1 MTKVFRFHEL
11 GGPEVLKLEDIDLG
25 APGPGEVLIRQ
36 TAIGVNFRDIY
47 RRTGIHAVEGF
58 PAAMGVEG
66 AGVIEEVG
74 ENVDGL
80 KPGQRVVAQGAPDGA
95 YAEAR
100 IVQAW
105 RVMVLPDGIDEVT
118 AAAMM
123 VKGLTARN
131 LLKRC
136 YPVCSSDTILVHA
149 AAGGV
154 GLIMCQWAKHLGATV
169 IGTVGTDAKA
179 EVAQANGCDHTI
191 VYTREDFAQRVR
203 EITGGEGVNAVYDSI
218 GKDTFESSL
227 SCLRPL
233 GLMAQFGEA
242 SGEPP
247 LVSPRKLG
255 TLGSVYLTH
264 PSLPHYTATREDFE
278 TSANDLFEV
287 VGSGVIKIA
296 IHRTY
301 PLADAG
307 KAQIDLAARR
317 TTGSIVLVTE

>member
-1 MTKVFRFHEL
+1 MTKAFRFHEL
-11 GGPEVLKLEDIDLG
+11 GGPEVLELEDVDLG

-36 TAIGVNFRDIY
+36 SAIGVNFRDIY
-47 RRTGIHAVEGF
+47 RRTGVHAVEGF

-66 AGVIEEVG
+66 AGVVEAVG
-74 ENVDGL
+74 EGVDGL
-80 KPGQRVVAQGAPDGA
+80 APGQRVVAQGAPDGA

-100 IVQAW
+100 IVPAR
-105 RVMVLPDGIDEVT
+105 RVMALPDGIDERA

-136 YPVCSSDTILVHA
+136 YPVRSGDTILVHA

-179 EVAQANGCDHTI
+179 EAARAHGCDHTI
-191 VYTREDFAQRVR
+191 IYTREDFAQRVR
-203 EITGGEGVNAVYDSI
+203 EITGGEGVHAVYDSI
-218 GKDTFESSL
+218 GKDTFEGSL
-227 SCLRPL
+227 ECLRPL

-242 SGEPP
+242 SGAPP
-247 LVSPRKLG
+247 LVSPSKLG

-264 PSLPHYTATREDFE
+264 PSLPHYTSTREDFE
-278 TSANDLFEV
+278 ASANDLFEV
-287 VGSGVIKIA
+287 VGSGIVKIA
-296 IHRTY
+296 IDRTY
-301 PLADAG
+301 PLADARQ
-307 KAQIDLAARR
+307 AHIDLAARQI
-317 TTGSIVLVTE
+317 TGSVVLLTE

>member
-1 MTKVFRFHEL
+1 MTKAFRFHKL
-11 GGPEVLKLEDIDLG
+11 GGPEVLELEDVDLG
-25 APGPGEVLIRQ
+25 APGPGDVLIRQ
-36 TAIGVNFRDIY
+36 SAVGVNFRDIY
-47 RRTGIHAVEGF
+47 RRTGVHAVEGF

-66 AGVIEEVG
+66 AGVIEAVG
-74 ENVDGL
+74 DGVEGL
-80 KPGQRVVAQGAPDGA
+80 APGQRVVAQGAPDGA

-100 IVQAW
+100 IVPAW
-105 RVMVLPDGIDEVT
+105 RVMALPDDVDERD

-136 YPVCSSDTILVHA
+136 YPVQPGDTILVHA

-154 GLIMCQWAKHLGATV
+154 GMIMCQWAKHLGATV
-169 IGTVGTDAKA
+169 IGTVGTEAKA
-179 EVAQANGCDHTI
+179 EAARAHGCDHTI
-191 VYTREDFAQRVR
+191 LYTREDFAPRVR
-203 EITGGEGVNAVYDSI
+203 EITNGEGVHAVYDSI
-218 GKDTFESSL
+218 GKDTFEGSL
-227 SCLRPL
+227 ACLRPL

-264 PSLPHYTATREDFE
+264 PSLPHYTSTREDFE

-287 VGSGVIKIA
+287 VGTGIVKIA
-296 IHRTY
+296 IDRTY
-301 PLADAG
+301 PLADAAQ
-307 KAQIDLAARR
+307 AQIDLAARR
-317 TTGSIVLVTE
+317 TTGSVVLLTE

>member
-1 MTKVFRFHEL
+1 MTKAFRFNEL

-25 APGPGEVLIRQ
+25 APGHGEVLIRQ
-36 TAIGVNFRDIY
+36 SAIGVNFRDIY

-66 AGVIEEVG
+66 AGVIEAVG
-74 ENVDGL
+74 EGVEGL
-80 KPGQRVVAQGAPDGA
+80 APGQRVVAQGAPDGA

-100 IVQAW
+100 IVPAW
-105 RVMVLPDGIDEVT
+105 RVMALPDGIDERA

-136 YPVCSSDTILVHA
+136 YPVKSGDTILVHA

-169 IGTVGTDAKA
+169 IGTVGSDAKA
-179 EVAQANGCDHTI
+179 EVADAYGCDHTI
-191 VYTREDFAQRVR
+191 IYTREDFARRVR
-203 EITGGEGVNAVYDSI
+203 EITGGEGVHAVYDSI
-218 GKDTFESSL
+218 GKDTFEGSL
-227 SCLRPL
+227 ACLRPL

-287 VGSGVIKIA
+287 VGSGVVKIA
-296 IHRTY
+296 IDRIY
-301 PLADAG
+301 SLADAPQ
-307 KAQIDLAARR
+307 AHIDLAARL
-317 TTGSIVLVTE
+317 TTGSVVLLTE

>member
-1 MTKVFRFHEL
+1 MTKAFRFHKL
-11 GGPEVLKLEDIDLG
+11 GGPEVLQLEDVDLG
-25 APGPGEVLIRQ
+25 APGLGEVLIRQ
-36 TAIGVNFRDIY
+36 SAIGVNFRDIY

-66 AGVIEEVG
+66 AGMIEAVG
-74 ENVDGL
+74 EGVEGL
-80 KPGQRVVAQGAPDGA
+80 APGQRVVAQGAPDGA

-100 IVQAW
+100 IVPAW
-105 RVMVLPDGIDEVT
+105 RVMALPDDVDERD

-136 YPVCSSDTILVHA
+136 YPVKPGDTILVHA

-154 GLIMCQWAKHLGATV
+154 GMIMCQWAKHLGATV
-169 IGTVGTDAKA
+169 IGTVGTEAKA
-179 EVAQANGCDHTI
+179 EAARAHGCDHTI
-191 VYTREDFAQRVR
+191 IYTREDFAPRVR
-203 EITGGEGVNAVYDSI
+203 EITNGEGVHAVYDSI
-218 GKDTFESSL
+218 GKDTFEGSL
-227 SCLRPL
+227 ACLRPL

-247 LVSPRKLG
+247 LVSPRTLG

-264 PSLPHYTATREDFE
+264 PSLPHYTSTREDFE

-287 VGSGVIKIA
+287 VGAGIVKIA
-296 IHRTY
+296 IDRTY
-301 PLADAG
+301 PLADA
-307 KAQIDLAARR
+307 AQAHIDLAARR
-317 TTGSIVLVTE
+317 TIGSVVLLTE

>member
-1 MTKVFRFHEL
+1 MTKAFRFHKL
-11 GGPEVLKLEDIDLG
+11 GGPEVLQLEDVDLG

-36 TAIGVNFRDIY
+36 SAIGVNFRDIY

-66 AGVIEEVG
+66 AGVIEAVG
-74 ENVDGL
+74 NGVEGL
-80 KPGQRVVAQGAPDGA
+80 APGQRVVAQGAPDGA

-100 IVQAW
+100 IVPAW
-105 RVMVLPDGIDEVT
+105 RVMALPDDVGERD

-136 YPVCSSDTILVHA
+136 YPVKPGDTILVHA

-154 GLIMCQWAKHLGATV
+154 GIIMCQWAKHLGATV
-169 IGTVGTDAKA
+169 IGTVGTAAKA
-179 EVAQANGCDHTI
+179 EVARAHGCDHTI
-191 VYTREDFAQRVR
+191 IYTREDFAPRVR
-203 EITGGEGVNAVYDSI
+203 EITNGEGVHAVYDSI
-218 GKDTFESSL
+218 GKDTFEGSL
-227 SCLRPL
+227 ACLRPL

-247 LVSPRKLG
+247 LVSPRTLG

-264 PSLPHYTATREDFE
+264 PSLPHYTSTREDFE

-287 VGSGVIKIA
+287 VGAGIVKIA
-296 IHRTY
+296 IDRTY
-301 PLADAG
+301 PLADA
-307 KAQIDLAARR
+307 AQAHIDLAARR
-317 TTGSIVLVTE
+317 TTGSVVLLTA

>member
-1 MTKVFRFHEL
+1 MTKAFRFHEL

-25 APGPGEVLIRQ
+25 EPRPGEVLIRQ
-36 TAIGVNFRDIY
+36 SAIGVNFRDIY
-47 RRTGIHAVEGF
+47 RRTGIHAPDGF

-66 AGVIEEVG
+66 AGVIEA
-74 ENVDGL
+74 VDEGVDDL
-80 KPGQRVVAQGAPDGA
+80 VAGQRVVAQGAPDGA

-100 IVQAW
+100 IVPAW
-105 RVMVLPDGIDEVT
+105 RVMALPESIDERQ

-136 YPVCSSDTILVHA
+136 YPVQPGDTILIHA

-169 IGTVGTDAKA
+169 IGTVGSDAKA
-179 EVAQANGCDHTI
+179 EAARAHGCDHAI
-191 VYTREDFAQRVR
+191 VYTRENFADRVR
-203 EITGGEGVNAVYDSI
+203 EITGGEGVHAVYDSI
-218 GKDTFESSL
+218 GKDTFEDSL

-247 LVSPRKLG
+247 LISPRKLG

-264 PSLPHYTATREDFE
+264 PSLPYYTATRADFE
-278 TSANDLFEV
+278 ASANDLFEV
-287 VGSGVIKIA
+287 VGSGVVKIE
-296 IHRTY
+296 IDRTY
-301 PLADAG
+301 PLAEA
-307 KAQIDLAARR
+307 AQAHIDLAARR
-317 TTGSIVLVTE
+317 ITGSVVLLP

>member
-1 MTKVFRFHEL
+1 MTKAFRFYKL
-11 GGPEVLKLEDIDLG
+11 GGPEVLQLEDVDLG
-25 APGPGEVLIRQ
+25 DPGPGEVLIRQ
-36 TAIGVNFRDIY
+36 SAIGVNFRDIY

-66 AGVIEEVG
+66 AGVIEALG
-74 ENVDGL
+74 EGVEGL
-80 KPGQRVVAQGAPDGA
+80 APGQRVVAQGAPDGA

-100 IVQAW
+100 IVPAW
-105 RVMVLPDGIDEVT
+105 RVMALPDDVDDRA

-136 YPVCSSDTILVHA
+136 YAVQPGDTILVHA

-169 IGTVGTDAKA
+169 IGTVGSDAKA
-179 EVAQANGCDHTI
+179 EAARAHGCDHTI
-191 VYTREDFAQRVR
+191 VYTREDFVPAVK
-203 EITGGEGVNAVYDSI
+203 ELTGGEGVHAVYDSI
-218 GKDTFESSL
+218 GKDTFEGSL

-278 TSANDLFEV
+278 SSAKDLFEV
-287 VGSGVIKIA
+287 VGAGIVKIA
-296 IHRTY
+296 IDRAY
-301 PLADAG
+301 PLADAPQ
-307 KAQIDLAARR
+307 AHIDMAARR
-317 TTGSIVLVTE
+317 TTGSIVLVTD